1 MLKQV
6 GEIASL
12 PSELQLKGFQF
23 PLSPEHRLNT
33 PNAPDEE
40 KARENDTGA
49 YKGTE
54 TEL

>member
-33 PNAPDEE
+33 PNALDEE